1 MTEKTNAARS
11 VYTETNKI
19 PILGDFDVI
28 IVGGGPAGVAAAL
41 SAARR
46 HLLVLL
52 VESYGFLG
60 GMWTAGLVNPMF
72 DCENKGGICAE
83 LVDAINR
90 KDMSIQMGPNMWCF
104 DTETM
109 KSLLDD
115 LVLSEGITMLLH
127 THFVRP
133 IVLGDTIQGVI
144 VENKGGCAAYKAKI
158 VIDCTGDG
166 DVAARAGAPYE
177 IGDENGKTQPM
188 TLMFRMSNID
198 YIQDYYSYPHYKDNE
213 LILMIDR
220 ALQRAGVHDYSFNYR
235 RPCVIPVPGAH
246 TALCQATHIRNR
258 LSVDPVDLTM
268 AEIEGRKEVKRFMD
282 LLRQYLPQ
290 FSRAYLDT
298 TGPHIGIRES
308 RRIRGEYRL
317 TEDDIVHSRKFDDG
331 ICTATFWVD
340 IHQHDDIDQEEQKDT
355 MLRPD
360 YQIPYRC
367 LVPLGVNNLL
377 VAGRCISGSF
387 IAHASY
393 RVTGN
398 CVAMGQ
404 AAGTAAALCLG
415 QGIAPR
421 ALNGVEVANAM
432 VEDGARLA

>member
-1 MTEKTNAARS
+1 MRGETDRAHS
-11 VYTETNKI
+11 VYTETNEV

-28 IVGGGPAGVAAAL
+28 VVGGGPAGVAAAL

-46 HLLVLL
+46 RLAVLL

-60 GMWTAGLVNPMF
+60 GMWTAGMVNPMF

-83 LVDAINR
+83 LVDAVNQ
-90 KDMSIQMGPNMWCF
+90 KGMSTEIGPNMWCF

-115 LVLSEGITMLLH
+115 LVLREGITLLLH

-133 IVLGDTIQGVI
+133 IVEGNRIQGVV
-144 VENKGGCAAYKAKI
+144 VENKGGCGAYFAKI

-177 IGDENGKTQPM
+177 IGDENGNTQPM
-188 TLMFRMSNID
+188 TLMFKMSNID
-198 YIQDYYSYPHYKDNE
+198 YIQDYYSYPHYQDNE

-220 ALQRAGVHDYSFNYR
+220 ALQRAGVSNYPFNYR
-235 RPCVIPVPGAH
+235 RPCVIRIPGEH

-258 LSVDPVDLTM
+258 LSVNPSDLTM
-268 AEIEGRKEVKRFMD
+268 AEVEGRQEVARFMD
-282 LLRQYLPQ
+282 LLRGYLPQ
-290 FSRAYLDT
+290 FSRAYLDV

-308 RRIRGEYRL
+308 RRIQGEYRL
-317 TEDDIVHSRKFDDG
+317 TEEDILHSRTFDDG

-340 IHQHDDIDQEEQKDT
+340 IHQHDNLDQETQKDE
-355 MLRPD
+355 MLQPS

-367 LVPLGVNNLL
+367 LVPLAVDNLL

-387 IAHASY
+387 TAHASY

-404 AAGTAAALCLG
+404 AAGTAAALCVG
-415 QGIAPR
+415 RNIAPR
-421 ALNGVEVANAM
+421 ALNGAEVAGAM
-432 VEDGARLA
+432 VKDGARLA